1 MIHLQ
6 NMFLNVIRQ
15 QIPQQVPLAQGHHI
29 GHRQAGPDDLVQQLA
44 AYLGHYGPL
53 IAAEGGRQI
62 GLHHL
67 LEGRGV
73 RRAAELLPFPCCL
86 QIVDIADQI
95 TQQTEPAVAEVGQ
108 EIVVVGSLR
117 QPLPQ
122 KFFSLFFCHQVPL
135 LFHDGSSQSGDTLR
149 GELLEK
155 VLQMFPI
162 LKERLNFPAGS
173 LSGGQQQQM
182 LAIARA
188 MMMAPKLLILDEP
201 SLGLAPVVVDDVYR
215 TLDIMKREGSS
226 MLVIEQN
233 LTKALSISDRGYVLE
248 TGHMQMTGPS
258 RELLNNKDIQR
269 AYLGI

>member
-1 MIHLQ
+1 MGMLKMDKICAGYGDLKVLFDVSLEI
-6 NMFLNVIRQ
+6 NEGEVVALVGSNGAGKTTLLRTISGEVIPTSGSINWMGQELTEMPENKRAINGIAH
-15 QIPQQVPLAQGHHI
+15 IPQ
-29 GHRQAGPDDLVQQLA
+29 
-44 AYLGHYGPL
+44 
-53 IAAEGGRQI
+53 
-62 GLHHL
+62 
-67 LEGRGV
+67 GRGIL
-73 RRAAELLPFPCCL
+73 ASLSIKDNLLLGTYTKRTKP
-86 QIVDIADQI
+86 
-95 TQQTEPAVAEVGQ
+95 
-108 EIVVVGSLR
+108 R
-117 QPLPQ
+117 
-122 KFFSLFFCHQVPL
+122 
-135 LFHDGSSQSGDTLR
+135 R

-173 LSGGQQQQM
+173 LSGGQKQM

>member
-1 MIHLQ
+1 
-6 NMFLNVIRQ
+6 MFDVSLEINEGEVVALVGSNGAGKTTLLRTISGEVIPTSGRINWMGQ
-15 QIPQQVPLAQGHHI
+15 ELTEMPENKRAINGIAHIPQ
-29 GHRQAGPDDLVQQLA
+29 
-44 AYLGHYGPL
+44 
-53 IAAEGGRQI
+53 
-62 GLHHL
+62 
-67 LEGRGV
+67 GRGIL
-73 RRAAELLPFPCCL
+73 ASLSIKDNLLLGTYTKRTKP
-86 QIVDIADQI
+86 
-95 TQQTEPAVAEVGQ
+95 
-108 EIVVVGSLR
+108 R
-117 QPLPQ
+117 
-122 KFFSLFFCHQVPL
+122 
-135 LFHDGSSQSGDTLR
+135 R

-173 LSGGQQQQM
+173 LSGGQQQM

-258 RELLNNKDIQR
+258 RELLNNKDIQS

>member
-1 MIHLQ
+1 
-6 NMFLNVIRQ
+6 MFDVSLEINEGEVVALVGSNGAGKTTLLRTISGEVIPTSGSINWMGQELTEMPENKRAINGIAH
-15 QIPQQVPLAQGHHI
+15 IPQ
-29 GHRQAGPDDLVQQLA
+29 
-44 AYLGHYGPL
+44 
-53 IAAEGGRQI
+53 
-62 GLHHL
+62 
-67 LEGRGV
+67 GRGIL
-73 RRAAELLPFPCCL
+73 ASLSIKDNLLLGTYTKRTKP
-86 QIVDIADQI
+86 
-95 TQQTEPAVAEVGQ
+95 
-108 EIVVVGSLR
+108 R
-117 QPLPQ
+117 
-122 KFFSLFFCHQVPL
+122 
-135 LFHDGSSQSGDTLR
+135 R

-173 LSGGQQQQM
+173 LSGGPQQM
-182 LAIARA
+182 RAIARA

-258 RELLNNKDIQR
+258 RELLNNKDIQS

>member
-1 MIHLQ
+1 
-6 NMFLNVIRQ
+6 MFDVSLEINEGEVVALVGSNGAGKTTLLRTISGEVIPTSGSINWMGQELTEMPENKRAINGIAH
-15 QIPQQVPLAQGHHI
+15 IPQ
-29 GHRQAGPDDLVQQLA
+29 
-44 AYLGHYGPL
+44 
-53 IAAEGGRQI
+53 
-62 GLHHL
+62 
-67 LEGRGV
+67 GRGIL
-73 RRAAELLPFPCCL
+73 ASLSIKDNLLLGTYTKRTKP
-86 QIVDIADQI
+86 
-95 TQQTEPAVAEVGQ
+95 
-108 EIVVVGSLR
+108 R
-117 QPLPQ
+117 
-122 KFFSLFFCHQVPL
+122 
-135 LFHDGSSQSGDTLR
+135 R

-162 LKERLNFPAGS
+162 LKERLNSPAGS
-173 LSGGQQQQM
+173 LSGGQQQM

-258 RELLNNKDIQR
+258 RELLNNKDIQS

>member
-1 MIHLQ
+1 MDKICAGYGDLKVLFDVSLEI
-6 NMFLNVIRQ
+6 NEGEVVALVGSNGAGKTTLLRTISGEVIPTSGSINWMGQELTEMPENKRAINGIAH
-15 QIPQQVPLAQGHHI
+15 IPQ
-29 GHRQAGPDDLVQQLA
+29 
-44 AYLGHYGPL
+44 
-53 IAAEGGRQI
+53 
-62 GLHHL
+62 
-67 LEGRGV
+67 GRGIL
-73 RRAAELLPFPCCL
+73 ASLSIKDNLLLGTYTKRTKP
-86 QIVDIADQI
+86 
-95 TQQTEPAVAEVGQ
+95 
-108 EIVVVGSLR
+108 R
-117 QPLPQ
+117 
-122 KFFSLFFCHQVPL
+122 
-135 LFHDGSSQSGDTLR
+135 R

-173 LSGGQQQQM
+173 LSGGQQQM

>member
-1 MIHLQ
+1 MGMLKMDKICAGYGDLKVLFDVSLEI
-6 NMFLNVIRQ
+6 NEGEVVALVGSNGAGKTTLLRTISGEVIPTSGSINWMGQELTEMPENKRAINGIAH
-15 QIPQQVPLAQGHHI
+15 IPQ
-29 GHRQAGPDDLVQQLA
+29 
-44 AYLGHYGPL
+44 
-53 IAAEGGRQI
+53 
-62 GLHHL
+62 
-67 LEGRGV
+67 GRGIL
-73 RRAAELLPFPCCL
+73 ASLSIKDNLLLGTYTKRTKP
-86 QIVDIADQI
+86 
-95 TQQTEPAVAEVGQ
+95 
-108 EIVVVGSLR
+108 R
-117 QPLPQ
+117 W
-122 KFFSLFFCHQVPL
+122 
-135 LFHDGSSQSGDTLR
+135 

-173 LSGGQQQQM
+173 LSGGQQQM

>member
-1 MIHLQ
+1 
-6 NMFLNVIRQ
+6 MFDVSLEINEGEVVALDGSNGAGKTTLLRTISGEVIPTSGSINWMGQELTEMPENKRAINGIAH
-15 QIPQQVPLAQGHHI
+15 IPQ
-29 GHRQAGPDDLVQQLA
+29 
-44 AYLGHYGPL
+44 
-53 IAAEGGRQI
+53 
-62 GLHHL
+62 
-67 LEGRGV
+67 GRGIL
-73 RRAAELLPFPCCL
+73 ASLSIKDNLLLGTYTKRTKP
-86 QIVDIADQI
+86 
-95 TQQTEPAVAEVGQ
+95 
-108 EIVVVGSLR
+108 R
-117 QPLPQ
+117 
-122 KFFSLFFCHQVPL
+122 
-135 LFHDGSSQSGDTLR
+135 R

-173 LSGGQQQQM
+173 LSGGQQQM

>member
-1 MIHLQ
+1 MGMLKMDKICAGSGDLKVLFDVSLEI
-6 NMFLNVIRQ
+6 NEGEVVALVGSNGAGKTTLLRTISGEVIPTSGSINWMGQELTEMPENKRAINGIAH
-15 QIPQQVPLAQGHHI
+15 IPQ
-29 GHRQAGPDDLVQQLA
+29 
-44 AYLGHYGPL
+44 
-53 IAAEGGRQI
+53 
-62 GLHHL
+62 
-67 LEGRGV
+67 GRGIL
-73 RRAAELLPFPCCL
+73 ASLSIKDNLLLGTYTKRTKP
-86 QIVDIADQI
+86 
-95 TQQTEPAVAEVGQ
+95 
-108 EIVVVGSLR
+108 R
-117 QPLPQ
+117 
-122 KFFSLFFCHQVPL
+122 
-135 LFHDGSSQSGDTLR
+135 R

-173 LSGGQQQQM
+173 LSGGQQQM

>member
-1 MIHLQ
+1 MGMLKMDKICAGYGDLKVLFDVSLEI
-6 NMFLNVIRQ
+6 NEGEVVALVGSNGAGKTTLLRTISGEVIPTSGSINWMGQELTEMPENKRAINGIAH
-15 QIPQQVPLAQGHHI
+15 IPQ
-29 GHRQAGPDDLVQQLA
+29 
-44 AYLGHYGPL
+44 
-53 IAAEGGRQI
+53 
-62 GLHHL
+62 
-67 LEGRGV
+67 GRGIL
-73 RRAAELLPFPCCL
+73 AGLSIKDNLLLGTYTKRTKP
-86 QIVDIADQI
+86 
-95 TQQTEPAVAEVGQ
+95 
-108 EIVVVGSLR
+108 R
-117 QPLPQ
+117 
-122 KFFSLFFCHQVPL
+122 
-135 LFHDGSSQSGDTLR
+135 R

-173 LSGGQQQQM
+173 LSGGQQQM

>member
-1 MIHLQ
+1 
-6 NMFLNVIRQ
+6 MFDVSLEINEGEVVALVGSNGAGKTTLLRTISGEVIPTSGSINWMGQELTEMPENKRAINGIAH
-15 QIPQQVPLAQGHHI
+15 IPQ
-29 GHRQAGPDDLVQQLA
+29 
-44 AYLGHYGPL
+44 
-53 IAAEGGRQI
+53 
-62 GLHHL
+62 
-67 LEGRGV
+67 GRGIL
-73 RRAAELLPFPCCL
+73 ASLSIKDNLLLGTYTKRTKP
-86 QIVDIADQI
+86 
-95 TQQTEPAVAEVGQ
+95 
-108 EIVVVGSLR
+108 R
-117 QPLPQ
+117 
-122 KFFSLFFCHQVPL
+122 
-135 LFHDGSSQSGDTLR
+135 R

-162 LKERLNFPAGS
+162 FKERLNFPAGS
-173 LSGGQQQQM
+173 LSGGQQQM

-258 RELLNNKDIQR
+258 RELLNNKDIQS

>member
-1 MIHLQ
+1 LFDVSLEINEGEVVALVGS
-6 NMFLNVIRQ
+6 NGAGKTTLLRTISGEVIPTSGSINWMGQELTEMPENKRAINGIAH
-15 QIPQQVPLAQGHHI
+15 IPQ
-29 GHRQAGPDDLVQQLA
+29 
-44 AYLGHYGPL
+44 
-53 IAAEGGRQI
+53 
-62 GLHHL
+62 
-67 LEGRGV
+67 GRGIL
-73 RRAAELLPFPCCL
+73 ASLSIKDNLLLGTYTKRTKP
-86 QIVDIADQI
+86 
-95 TQQTEPAVAEVGQ
+95 
-108 EIVVVGSLR
+108 R
-117 QPLPQ
+117 
-122 KFFSLFFCHQVPL
+122 
-135 LFHDGSSQSGDTLR
+135 R

-173 LSGGQQQQM
+173 LSGGQQQM

-258 RELLNNKDIQR
+258 RELLNNKDIQS

>member
-1 MIHLQ
+1 MGMLKMDKICAGYGDLKVLFDVSLEI
-6 NMFLNVIRQ
+6 NEGEVVALVGSNGAGKTTLLRTISGEVIPTSGSINWMGQELTEMPENKRAINGIAH
-15 QIPQQVPLAQGHHI
+15 IPQ
-29 GHRQAGPDDLVQQLA
+29 
-44 AYLGHYGPL
+44 
-53 IAAEGGRQI
+53 
-62 GLHHL
+62 
-67 LEGRGV
+67 GRGIL
-73 RRAAELLPFPCCL
+73 ASLSIKDNLLLGTYTKRTKP
-86 QIVDIADQI
+86 
-95 TQQTEPAVAEVGQ
+95 
-108 EIVVVGSLR
+108 R
-117 QPLPQ
+117 
-122 KFFSLFFCHQVPL
+122 
-135 LFHDGSSQSGDTLR
+135 R

-173 LSGGQQQQM
+173 LSGGQPQM
-182 LAIARA
+182 LALARA